1 MQSTISIAAMI
12 LGAAAI
18 VLGTVGIGACKTTS
32 ELVDTK
38 VRSTDDRLAFR
49 MIHPTHSAPA
59 VRPAPTVRPA
69 PGWPTLPPPG
79 QSGLGRV
86 QIW

>member
-1 MQSTISIAAMI
+1 MQTTISVAAMI

-32 ELVDTK
+32 ELIDTK
-38 VRSTDDRLAFR
+38 VRTTDDRLAFR
-49 MIHPTHSAPA
+49 MIHPSH
-59 VRPAPTVRPA
+59 PAPTVRPA
-69 PGWPTLPPPG
+69 PGWPTLPLPG

>member
-32 ELVDTK
+32 ELIDTK

-49 MIHPTHSAPA
+49 MIHPTHPAPA
-59 VRPAPTVRPA
+59 VRPSPGSPPRARVADPPA
-69 PGWPTLPPPG
+69 PRTERTG
-79 QSGLGRV
+79 
-86 QIW
+86 

>member
-1 MQSTISIAAMI
+1 MHSTISIAAMI

-18 VLGTVGIGACKTTS
+18 ILGTVGIGACKTTS
-32 ELVDTK
+32 ELIDTK

-49 MIHPTHSAPA
+49 MIHPIHPAPA
-59 VRPAPTVRPA
+59 VRPA